1 MSEVTCNTIR
11 DILPLYVDGV
21 VSDDTRNMV
30 TKHLERCEE
39 CRNKYEAMKS
49 EVVIPVEDN
58 IAPLKHFKK
67 EWKKKK
73 VILVCSTILATIAI
87 ILCALFIFN
96 HFAYQEKIAV
106 NGAIY
111 TQKGENITAL
121 PADSIELGYLRSIT
135 HKSTSDP
142 SVDFTA
148 TNLDEKY
155 AGCPIYQS
163 EDEEVIYLYDY
174 GGFYIPFV
182 LTEYIT
188 QAENE

>member
-11 DILPLYVDGV
+11 DILPLYVDGI

-30 TKHLERCEE
+30 TKHLESCED
-39 CRNKYEAMKS
+39 CRKKYEAMKS
-49 EVVIPVEDN
+49 EVVIPVENN

-67 EWKKKK
+67 AWKKKK

-87 ILCALFIFN
+87 IFCALFIFN

-111 TQKGENITAL
+111 TQNGENITEL
-121 PADSIELGYLRSIT
+121 PADSTELGYLSSIS
-135 HKSTSDP
+135 HRSTSDP

-148 TNLDEKY
+148 TNLDAKY

>member
-30 TKHLERCEE
+30 TRHLESCEE
-39 CRNKYEAMKS
+39 CRKKYEAMKS
-49 EVVIPVEDN
+49 EVVIPVEN
-58 IAPLKHFKK
+58 NVAPLKHFKK

-73 VILVCSTILATIAI
+73 IILVCSTILATIAI
-87 ILCALFIFN
+87 TFCALFIFD

-106 NGAIY
+106 NGAVY
-111 TQKGENITAL
+111 TQKGENITEL

-148 TNLDEKY
+148 INLDEKY
-155 AGCPIYQS
+155 AGCMIYQG
-163 EDEEVIYLYDY
+163 EDEEVIYLKDY

-182 LTEYIT
+182 LTEYIA
-188 QAENE
+188 QVENE

>member
-30 TKHLERCEE
+30 TRHLEGCEE
-39 CRNKYEAMKS
+39 CRKKYDAMKS
-49 EVVIPVEDN
+49 EVAIPVENN

-67 EWKKKK
+67 AWQKEKI
-73 VILVCSTILATIAI
+73 ILVCSTILATIAI
-87 ILCALFIFN
+87 IFCALFLFD
-96 HFAYQEKIAV
+96 HFVYQEKIAAD
-106 NGAIY
+106 GAVY
-111 TQKGENITAL
+111 TQKGENITEL
-121 PADSIELGYLRSIT
+121 PAGSTELGYLRSIS
-135 HKSTSDP
+135 HRSASDP
-142 SVDFTA
+142 SVEFTA
-148 TNLDEKY
+148 INLDTKY

-182 LTEYIT
+182 LTGYIP

>member
-39 CRNKYEAMKS
+39 CRKKYEAMKS
-49 EVVIPVEDN
+49 EVAIPVEGD

-67 EWKKKK
+67 AWKKKK
-73 VILVCSTILATIAI
+73 IVLVCLSVLATVAVVF
-87 ILCALFIFN
+87 CAFFIFS

-106 NGAIY
+106 NGAVY
-111 TQKGENITAL
+111 TQKGGNITEL
-121 PADSIELGYLRSIT
+121 PADSTELGYLRSIS
-135 HKSTSDP
+135 HRSTSDP
-142 SVDFTA
+142 SVAFTA
-148 TNLDEKY
+148 INLDAKY

-174 GGFYIPFV
+174 GGFYVPFV
-182 LTEYIT
+182 FTGYIP

>member
-39 CRNKYEAMKS
+39 CRKKYEAMKS
-49 EVVIPVEDN
+49 EIVIPVEDN
-58 IAPLKHFKK
+58 VAPLKHFKK
-67 EWKKKK
+67 VWKKKK
-73 VILVCSTILATIAI
+73 IILVCSTILATVAI
-87 ILCALFIFN
+87 MFCALFIFN
-96 HFAYQEKIAV
+96 HFAYQDKIAV

-135 HKSTSDP
+135 HRSTSDP
-142 SVDFTA
+142 SVDYTA
-148 TNLDEKY
+148 VNLDEKY
-155 AGCPIYQS
+155 AGCMIYQS
-163 EDEEVIYLYDY
+163 ENGEVIYLEDY
-174 GGFYIPFV
+174 NGYYIPFV
-182 LTEYIT
+182 LNKYIT